1 MRHETVKYHNDL
13 NSIIRFTGW
22 TAAEH
27 NFFFAII
34 AKARDKGTDL
44 LTFSKEDLKELTE
57 SAEKNNERLIKTIR
71 NLRRHLMGLRCT
83 EITEHEN
90 EYIEDEMLLFDRFR
104 IRGKEDI
111 TSIEIG
117 LSRNYEYILNK
128 LTANFTSFEL
138 SELLSLKSVYSKRLY
153 YHLKQWRTVGQKE
166 FKIGEFKEIL
176 NIPDSYRKCDID
188 ARVMKPVLNELSKAF
203 KGLTVEPIKA
213 KKKGAPII
221 AYLFTWEPE
230 QTGEW
235 TEEKQYTPEYNNSK
249 KKGKTPELP
258 AWYANTESTKPEPE
272 LLEKALRLQRGE
284 KA

>member
-13 NSIIRFTGW
+13 NGVVHFTGW
-22 TAAEH
+22 TSAEL

-44 LTFSKEDLKELTE
+44 LTFSKGDLKELTE
-57 SAEKNNERLIKTIR
+57 TAEKKNERLNKTIR
-71 NLRRHLMGLRCT
+71 DLRRHLMGLRYT
-83 EITEHEN
+83 EITENEN

-138 SELLSLKSVYSKRLY
+138 SEFLGLKSVYSKQLY
-153 YHLKQWRTVGQKE
+153 RHLKQWRTVGHKE
-166 FKIGEFKEIL
+166 FKINEFKEIL
-176 NIPDSYRKCDID
+176 NVPESYEQRDINK
-188 ARVMKPVLNELSKAF
+188 RVMKPILNELSKAF

-213 KKKGAPII
+213 KKPGAPVA

-235 TEEKQYTPEYNNSK
+235 TEEKQYTPVYNDSK

-258 AWYANTESTKPEPE
+258 EWYDIVDETPADPE